1 MALDQKLRAKSGLET
16 KLVSLRDSASGN
28 NTFDISI
35 SSDSDVLKF
44 TGDQGTT
51 FSIGDIRRGVVEVA
65 GDSSNI
71 FSVKNQS
78 GVHYFDVDSSKAVR
92 IGATDSDVTL
102 LLGTDSADSRYKLQV
117 SGTIKSDFLKGDGS
131 QLTNLPSNTI
141 TYNNVDS
148 DFTATAGIFY
158 LADTT
163 NGTFTATLPAS
174 PSQGDFV
181 VISDGADFSTN
192 NITVARNGS
201 TIEDSAGDVILDVQ
215 QTENR
220 FVYNGSTWHIFV
232 TAGINSETPYSTTDF
247 DSDFGTKT
255 TTNLPEGSNL
265 YYTKAR
271 VDSDILAKVDSS
283 YVGNK
288 LSAGTGVTFVNNTF
302 SIGQAVGTGD
312 SVSFS
317 GLHVDS
323 SGKFVTP
330 SVFITGYENALTLN
344 TGVDSSTAPNTDVS
358 IRIRRGNAQGV
369 SIKWAED
376 SDKWYLQNASG
387 TYNEI
392 LTREHEG
399 SSPAAGGIDADKLES
414 QEGTYYLN
422 YNNFSNKPTSITD
435 FDVVDGNSG
444 QFLRTDGAGNFSF
457 VSITQGGN
465 TTGYSGYE
473 TYNYATSTP
482 TTVFAT
488 DSAQYTRVQVFRNG
502 VLLNANLYSFDSTSG
517 RATLTDATDSG
528 DIVTLWAFS
537 STGLVNHQLITVDSA
552 NAGGHATFTGN
563 ITSGGY
569 VATNSF
575 IIPDSAGTSGQVLKW
590 PSSGTTLIWANDS
603 APPSGIDSAATVSI
617 ITTTVDSAYVTARAG
632 GVDSAAT
639 VSLITTTVDSAYV
652 SARGG
657 AQKDVFW
664 ENSQLLSV
672 SHTISSGRSALSA
685 GPITIDSAATVTIDS
700 GSRWVI
706 L

>member
-1 MALDQKLRAKSGLET
+1 MALDQKLRTKSGLET

-28 NTFDISI
+28 NQFDVTI
-35 SSDSDVLKF
+35 SSGSDVLKF

-51 FSIGDIRRGVVEVA
+51 FSIGDTRRGIVEVA

-131 QLTNLPSNTI
+131 QLTNLPSTTI
-141 TYNNVDS
+141 NYNNVDS

-181 VISDGADFSTN
+181 VISDGANFSTN

-232 TAGINSETPYSTTDF
+232 TAGINADNPYSTIDH
-247 DSDFGTKT
+247 DSDT
-255 TTNLPEGSNL
+255 L
-265 YYTKAR
+265 AQ
-271 VDSDILAKVDSS
+271 VDSAYIASR
-283 YVGNK
+283 
-288 LSAGTGVTFVNNTF
+288 LSAGTGVTFTNNTF

-344 TGVDSSTAPNTDVS
+344 TGVDSSTAPNSDVS

-399 SSPAAGGIDADKLES
+399 ASPSAGGIDADKLES

-422 YNNFSNKPTSITD
+422 YNNFSNKPSSITD

-457 VSITQGGN
+457 VSITQAGN
-465 TTGYSGYE
+465 TTGYSGYQ
-473 TYNYATSTP
+473 TFNYNTSSP

-488 DSAQYTRVQVFRNG
+488 DSGQYTLAQAFRNG
-502 VLLNANLYSFDSTSG
+502 VLLNANLYSFDSSSG
-517 RATLTDATDSG
+517 RVTLTDATDSG
-528 DIVTLWAFS
+528 DIVTIWAFS
-537 STGLVNHQLITVDSA
+537 SSGLNNHQLITVDSS

-575 IIPDSAGTSGQVLKW
+575 IIPDSAGTAGQVLKW
-590 PSSGTTLIWANDS
+590 PSSGTTLVWGNDS
-603 APPSGIDSAATVSI
+603 AGSAATGLDSAAVLALIDSAHVSSKIPNNATV
-617 ITTTVDSAYVTARAG
+617 DDATALA
-632 GVDSAAT
+632 
-639 VSLITTTVDSAYV
+639 I
-652 SARGG
+652 
-657 AQKDVFW
+657 
-664 ENSQLLSV
+664 
-672 SHTISSGRSALSA
+672 AL
-685 GPITIDSAATVTIDS
+685 G
-700 GSRWVI
+700 
-706 L
+706 

>member
-28 NTFDISI
+28 NQFDVTI

-51 FSIGDIRRGVVEVA
+51 FSIGDTRRGIVEVA

-117 SGTIKSDFLKGDGS
+117 SGTIKSDFLRGDGS
-131 QLTNLPSNTI
+131 QLTNLPSSTI
-141 TYNNVDS
+141 NYNNVDS

-232 TAGINSETPYSTTDF
+232 TAGINQEAAYTTTDH
-247 DSDFGTKT
+247 DSDT
-255 TTNLPEGSNL
+255 L
-265 YYTKAR
+265 AQ
-271 VDSDILAKVDSS
+271 VDSAYIASR
-283 YVGNK
+283 
-288 LSAGTGVTFVNNTF
+288 LSAGTGVTFTNNTF

-422 YNNFSNKPTSITD
+422 YNNFSNKPSSITD

-465 TTGYSGYE
+465 TTGYSGYQ
-473 TYNYATSTP
+473 TFNYSTSVP

-488 DSAQYTRVQVFRNG
+488 DSAQFTLAQAFRNG

-517 RATLTDATDSG
+517 NVTLTDATDSG
-528 DIVTLWAFS
+528 DIVTIWAFS
-537 STGLVNHQLITVDSA
+537 SSGLDNHQLITVDSSG
-552 NAGGHATFTGN
+552 AGGHATFTGN

-575 IIPDSAGTSGQVLKW
+575 IIPDSAGTAGQVLKW
-590 PSSGTTLIWANDS
+590 PSSGTTLVWGNDS
-603 APPSGIDSAATVSI
+603 AGSAATGLDSAAVLALIDSAHVSSKIPNNATV
-617 ITTTVDSAYVTARAG
+617 DDATALA
-632 GVDSAAT
+632 
-639 VSLITTTVDSAYV
+639 I
-652 SARGG
+652 
-657 AQKDVFW
+657 
-664 ENSQLLSV
+664 
-672 SHTISSGRSALSA
+672 AL
-685 GPITIDSAATVTIDS
+685 G
-700 GSRWVI
+700 
-706 L
+706 